1 MTRPKKQKKETKEYK
16 DIYNTS
22 NQNVSKDGRSIRMHN
37 GHVFKRIVLPS
48 AATGELVN
56 IDDQEVADLIEELD

>member
-1 MTRPKKQKKETKEYK
+1 MARPKKQKEEKKEYK
-16 DIYNTS
+16 DFYNTS
-22 NQNVSKDGRSIRMHN
+22 NQKVSSDGNSIRMHN